1 MNRDARMSQH
11 SLGIVLMNLRFAT
24 FFSLI
29 AGLFVLASCGSNNQ
43 PAAQSS
49 PAAQSPL
56 PVPAAPAAP
65 AAGISNLQT
74 VISNTTT
81 AVNAGDFN
89 KAKGE
94 FGKFEDNW
102 KTVEDGIKQKAPS
115 TYEAIEANMDKV
127 QDALKTSNKAQSL
140 AALQALNQQVVNAT
154 KS

>member
-1 MNRDARMSQH
+1 MKT
-11 SLGIVLMNLRFAT
+11 LRFST

-29 AGLFVLASCGSNNQ
+29 AGLLVLTACGSKDQ
-43 PAAQSS
+43 PAAQSPS
-49 PAAQSPL
+49 AAQSPL

-65 AAGISNLQT
+65 AAGISSLQT

-81 AVNAGDFN
+81 AVNAGDFP

-94 FGKFEDNW
+94 FDKFEDSW
-102 KTVEDGIKQKAPS
+102 ETVEDGIKQKAPS

-127 QDALKTSNKAQSL
+127 EDALKTSNKAQSL
-140 AALQALNQQVVNAT
+140 AALQALGQQVVNAT

>member
-1 MNRDARMSQH
+1 MTIFRS
-11 SLGIVLMNLRFAT
+11 ST
-24 FFSLI
+24 FFSFV
-29 AGLFVLASCGSNNQ
+29 AGLLVLTACGSNNQ
-43 PAAQSS
+43 PAAQVPS
-49 PAAQSPL
+49 AAQSPL
-56 PVPAAPAAP
+56 PVPAVPAAP

-81 AVNAGDFN
+81 AVNAGDFT

-94 FGKFEDNW
+94 FDKFEDSW

-115 TYEAIEANMDKV
+115 TYEAIEADMDKV

-140 AALQALNQQVVNAT
+140 SALQALGQQVVNAT